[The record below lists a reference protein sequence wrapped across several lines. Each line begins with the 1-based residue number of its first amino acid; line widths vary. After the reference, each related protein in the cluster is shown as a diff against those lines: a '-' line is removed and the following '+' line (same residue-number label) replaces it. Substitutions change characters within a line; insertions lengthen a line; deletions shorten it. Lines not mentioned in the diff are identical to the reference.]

1 MLKIDQ
7 ETKKIMLTRGNKAI
21 FTIKIKNK
29 DGSFYQF
36 QVGDKITLGIYEN
49 KNYQSL
55 KLKKEVVVAE
65 AGDSIDLILTKEDTK
80 LDDPI
85 NKPKDYW
92 YEVEL
97 NGEETIIGYD
107 DMGAKIFTL
116 YPEGE

>member
-1 MLKIDQ
+1 MFKID
-7 ETKKIMLTRGNKAI
+7 EKTKRVLLTRGNKAK
-21 FTIKIKNK
+21 FTIKIENK
-29 DGSFYQF
+29 DKTYYQF
-36 QVGDKITLGIYEN
+36 QVGDKVSLGIYEN

-65 AGDSIDLILTKEDTK
+65 AGDSVDLILTKEDTK

-97 NGEETIIGYD
+97 NGEETIVGYD
-107 DMGAKIFTL
+107 DKGAKILTL